1 MPPLVSRSDYRQT
14 GRKANEG
21 SESTAC
27 LRFQIHLLQIIATL
41 LHSYI
46 FGVAPQQNA
55 LLPWDIHCSPT
66 ERSLNGWSLVMLRR
80 ESDKFGMN
88 HRQRAQ
94 TSLLRKTYPE
104 KLSVGRD
111 LCSFRATRCRLSPG
125 ISHHSFSPCSRVP
138 EKEIVR
144 TQGTYEPSSNDSPVL
159 THDSL
164 FFSLVLLV

>member
-1 MPPLVSRSDYRQT
+1 MLAFSDSFATDNSYAAQFVHFWSRT
-14 GRKANEG
+14 
-21 SESTAC
+21 STKC
-27 LRFQIHLLQIIATL
+27 T
-41 LHSYI
+41 
-46 FGVAPQQNA
+46 PTC
-55 LLPWDIHCSPT
+55 DIHCSST
-66 ERSLNGWSLVMLRR
+66 KRSLKGWSLVMLRR
-80 ESDKFGMN
+80 RESNKFSMN

-111 LCSFRATRCRLSPG
+111 LCSFRATRCHLSPG